1 MDTKVTANN
10 QRLNNGFCEKKFS
23 SMFLSGTFT
32 KAVMYI
38 MLLCDS
44 IIAGYFIGKSGVAAI
59 NAITPVTGI
68 VTFFGDLVST
78 GVGIVFT
85 REVGAMRKKRADEI
99 YGQGLIISISIG
111 IISAVTIL
119 LIQNIYFRANGI
131 TGEILENALQYYRL
145 LPINAF
151 LTIVIF
157 YLEQMV
163 YSDGDELCNN
173 ICYVFQI
180 GGNIILSIILTK
192 YMGMTGIIL
201 GSVIGNA
208 LGILVCFWHYFR
220 KCNTLHFVW
229 HLTFRDFLL
238 TSRYSIVD
246 SSVYLCWGL
255 MDYIIIGVVSRNYGN
270 TGLITLAVVVS
281 LIEFSVVMDGVG
293 MAMQPLIGTYFGEKN
308 HQLIKRVM
316 RAGLKAAVIEGLVAT
331 TLICIFA
338 KQFCGLFG
346 ISGGEALGP
355 SITAVRIVSLGFVFC
370 SVISLTTS
378 YYMLIDRIGM
388 SVCISCFQNGLL
400 YILLP
405 IAGSFVFGINGMWA
419 GFAIAPV
426 LTLVGTLFFV
436 YLRFG
441 KENFPFLLGDLDTEI
456 EVIDDVLT
464 TENTAVL
471 SKRVEDS
478 LVSQGYSKKDASRA
492 ALFVEEI
499 GLTILEQNK
508 LSKKDILIEI
518 SLFYEPDSVLIIQRD
533 SGKLFDITDPD
544 LQVGGLSGFI
554 LSGLMNAHKDEKAYL
569 VTTGYNRNMIR
580 FHIVSSENRGCN
592 SGMGVMK
599 A

>member
-1 MDTKVTANN
+1 MIINKRMNSEVRTIANKFS
-10 QRLNNGFCEKKFS
+10 NGFCEQKFR

-32 KAVMYI
+32 KAVMYV

-44 IIAGYFIGKSGVAAI
+44 IIAGYFIGESGVAAI

-111 IISAVTIL
+111 LISALTIIF
-119 LIQNIYFRANGI
+119 IQDIYFSANGI
-131 TGEILENALQYYRL
+131 TGEILEQALKYYRL
-145 LPINAF
+145 VPINAF

-173 ICYVFQI
+173 ICYAFQI
-180 GGNIILSIILTK
+180 GGNIVLSVILTK
-192 YMGMTGIIL
+192 FFGMTGIIL
-201 GSVIGNA
+201 GSVIGNG
-208 LGILVCFWHYFR
+208 LGILVCCWHYFR
-220 KCNTLHFVW
+220 KGNTLRFVW
-229 HLTFRDFLL
+229 HLSFKDFLL

-246 SSVYLCWGL
+246 SSVYLCWAL
-255 MDYIIIGVVSRNYGN
+255 MDYVMIGFVSRNYGD

-316 RAGLKAAVIEGLVAT
+316 KAGIKAALIEGVMAT

-346 ISGGEALGP
+346 ITDGAALAP
-355 SITAVRIVSLGFVFC
+355 SISAIRIVSLGFTFC
-370 SVISLTTS
+370 SAVSLTTS

-388 SVCISCFQNGLL
+388 SVCISCIQNGLL

-405 IAGSFVFGINGMWA
+405 VTGSLLLGINGMWA
-419 GFAIAPV
+419 GFVLAPM
-426 LTLVGTLFFV
+426 LTLAGALLFV

-441 KENFPFLLGDLDTEI
+441 KDNFPFLLGEMDSDI
-456 EVIDDVLT
+456 VVMDDALT
-464 TENTAVL
+464 VESVVTL
-471 SKRVEDS
+471 SKSVGES
-478 LVSQGYSKKDASRA
+478 LVSHHFSNTEANHA

-499 GLTILEQNK
+499 GLTILEKNK
-508 LSKKDILIEI
+508 QVKKPICIEL
-518 SLFYEPDSVLIIQRD
+518 SLFFEADSVLIIQRD
-533 SGKLFDITDPD
+533 SGELFDLTDPD
-544 LQVGGLSGFI
+544 LEIKGLSGFV
-554 LSGLMNAHKDEKAYL
+554 LSGLMEAHKEEKAYL
-569 VTTGYNRNMIR
+569 VTTGYNRNVIR
-580 FHIVSSENRGCN
+580 FLRSVQ
-592 SGMGVMK
+592 
-599 A
+599 